1 MCLVAGSERRSE
13 SLAFRRSKKILKL
26 PVDDRVSF
34 RHTAYLSGEKGI
46 VSDSQKEEPV
56 MVVKIPEHIEEP
68 PRRDGSLC
76 FA

>member
-1 MCLVAGSERRSE
+1 L
-13 SLAFRRSKKILKL
+13 FKL
-26 PVDDRVSF
+26 PVDDRGVF

-56 MVVKIPEHIEEP
+56 MFVKIPEHIEEP